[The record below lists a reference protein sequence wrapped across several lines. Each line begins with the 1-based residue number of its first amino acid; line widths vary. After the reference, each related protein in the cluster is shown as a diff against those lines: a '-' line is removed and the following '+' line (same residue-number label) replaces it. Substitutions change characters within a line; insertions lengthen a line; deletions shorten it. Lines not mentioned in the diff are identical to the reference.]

1 MINVIN
7 LERTQD
13 GGVVVCH
20 WQAEKS
26 DGELTARSYGT
37 KSFTPNPESEGFTA
51 FENLTQEIVVGWF
64 TEEEVAQ
71 IESVLD
77 ADLEA
82 QKARLEQRMDKMEEE
97 VGEVGKIARQNS
109 GIAKF
114 ADKFFWLVIGGV
126 VSFSV
131 WYARTGVSG

>member
-1 MINVIN
+1 MINIVN

-13 GGVVVCH
+13 GGVVVAH
-20 WQAEKS
+20 WTASKV
-26 DGELTARSYGT
+26 DGELTASTYGT
-37 KSFTPNPESEGFTA
+37 KSFTPDPSADGFTA

-82 QKARLEQRMDKMEEE
+82 QAAPQ
-97 VGEVGKIARQNS
+97 VIS
-109 GIAKF
+109 GLP
-114 ADKFFWLVIGGV
+114 W
-126 VSFSV
+126 
-131 WYARTGVSG
+131 

>member
-1 MINVIN
+1 MINIVN

-13 GGVVVCH
+13 GGVVVAH
-20 WQAEKS
+20 WAATKTS
-26 DGELTARSYGT
+26 GEFEANTYGT

-64 TEEEVAQ
+64 TEEETAQ

-82 QKARLEQRMDKMEEE
+82 QKAPQ
-97 VGEVGKIARQNS
+97 VIS
-109 GIAKF
+109 GVP
-114 ADKFFWLVIGGV
+114 W
-126 VSFSV
+126 
-131 WYARTGVSG
+131 